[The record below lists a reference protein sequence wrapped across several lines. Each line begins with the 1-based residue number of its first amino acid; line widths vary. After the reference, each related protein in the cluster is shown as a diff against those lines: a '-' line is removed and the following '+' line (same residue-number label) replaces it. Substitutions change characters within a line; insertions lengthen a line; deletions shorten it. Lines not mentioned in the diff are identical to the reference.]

1 MMMSSGFNWK
11 SGHVHDAVLDAASE
25 QGGEP
30 DGSKGEHP
38 TNYRPAETPA
48 VDLLQMQ
55 QGAVC
60 GEESRL

>member
-38 TNYRPAETPA
+38 E
-48 VDLLQMQ
+48 
-55 QGAVC
+55 
-60 GEESRL
+60 